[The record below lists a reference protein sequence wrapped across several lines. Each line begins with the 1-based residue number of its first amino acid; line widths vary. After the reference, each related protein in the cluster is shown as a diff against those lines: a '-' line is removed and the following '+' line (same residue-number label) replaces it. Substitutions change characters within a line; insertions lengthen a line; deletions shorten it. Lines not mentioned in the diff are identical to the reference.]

1 MILTNSCKK
10 VLNNFIQQYTII
22 ENQRINL
29 HALSMFASEWEFIQ
43 GFSSFLAYL
52 QLNEESCKQADA
64 TEQKYTTGYFPCRS
78 SS

>member
-29 HALSMFASEWEFIQ
+29 HALSMIVERQNNDADSGIDAFLFAYGSTP
-43 GFSSFLAYL
+43 
-52 QLNEESCKQADA
+52 KDV
-64 TEQKYTTGYFPCRS
+64 
-78 SS
+78 

>member
-29 HALSMFASEWEFIQ
+29 HALSMTDDLEIRTFLRIFVSREKQVFIQ
-43 GFSSFLAYL
+43 
-52 QLNEESCKQADA
+52 
-64 TEQKYTTGYFPCRS
+64 QKSDLWPSTSNRK
-78 SS
+78 

>member
-29 HALSMFASEWEFIQ
+29 HALSMSVSLGVSIRELLRTIQ
-43 GFSSFLAYL
+43 INCEIFGNTLIFVG
-52 QLNEESCKQADA
+52 N
-64 TEQKYTTGYFPCRS
+64 
-78 SS
+78 

>member
-29 HALSMFASEWEFIQ
+29 HALSMLSRFFAN
-43 GFSSFLAYL
+43 A
-52 QLNEESCKQADA
+52 LNDKMFKNFCC
-64 TEQKYTTGYFPCRS
+64 P
-78 SS
+78 

>member
-29 HALSMFASEWEFIQ
+29 HALSMH
-43 GFSSFLAYL
+43 
-52 QLNEESCKQADA
+52 
-64 TEQKYTTGYFPCRS
+64 CRLKNG
-78 SS
+78 

>member
-29 HALSMFASEWEFIQ
+29 HALSMTALEH
-43 GFSSFLAYL
+43 L
-52 QLNEESCKQADA
+52 
-64 TEQKYTTGYFPCRS
+64 
-78 SS
+78 

>member
-29 HALSMFASEWEFIQ
+29 HALSMSRRFYE
-43 GFSSFLAYL
+43 
-52 QLNEESCKQADA
+52 
-64 TEQKYTTGYFPCRS
+64 YFEKLTLILPEPKVK
-78 SS
+78 

>member
-29 HALSMFASEWEFIQ
+29 HALSMTDERRFNTDDLGIDAFLFAYGSTSGSNLDDKTKII
-43 GFSSFLAYL
+43 
-52 QLNEESCKQADA
+52 
-64 TEQKYTTGYFPCRS
+64 
-78 SS
+78 